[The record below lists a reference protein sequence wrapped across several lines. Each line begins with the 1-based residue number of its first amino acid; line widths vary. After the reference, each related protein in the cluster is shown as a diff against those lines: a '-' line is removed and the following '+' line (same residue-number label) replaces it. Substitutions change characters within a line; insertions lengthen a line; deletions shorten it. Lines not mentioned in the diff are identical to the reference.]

1 MLSYIK
7 RILKIIFREL
17 LIMYSIPVVL
27 LFFGLMI
34 SSFIEDPKKWL
45 LAIFIVITVNL
56 FLSFF
61 SRK

>member
-1 MLSYIK
+1 MLNHIK

-17 LIMYSIPVVL
+17 LIMYGIPVVL
-27 LFFGLMI
+27 LLCGLML
-34 SSFIEDPKKWL
+34 SSIIEDPKKWL

>member
-1 MLSYIK
+1 MLKHIK

-17 LIMYSIPVVL
+17 LIMYGIPVVL
-27 LFFGLMI
+27 LLCGLML
-34 SSFIEDPKKWL
+34 SSIIEDPKKWL